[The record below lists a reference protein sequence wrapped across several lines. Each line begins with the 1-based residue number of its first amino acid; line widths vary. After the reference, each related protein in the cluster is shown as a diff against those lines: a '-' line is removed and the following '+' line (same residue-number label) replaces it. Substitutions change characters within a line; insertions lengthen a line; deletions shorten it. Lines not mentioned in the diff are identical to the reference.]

1 MANLIK
7 KEDGW
12 LITIIKKQGMSF
24 ILLAV
29 AVFFLFK
36 ETRQTRMELLACE
49 KEKVELL
56 KAQNSSLEKVIIA
69 NTVAVTSLREYIE
82 TSKGDKKQSV
92 ITTDPAFN
100 KK

>member
-1 MANLIK
+1 MTNTIR

-12 LITIIKKQGMSF
+12 LITIIKRQGMSF
-24 ILLAV
+24 MLLAF
-29 AVFFLFK
+29 AVYFLGK

-69 NTVAVTSLREYIE
+69 NTVAITSLNEYIQV
-82 TSKGDKKQSV
+82 TKAIKKPMV
-92 ITTDPAFN
+92 VTDPAFN
-100 KK
+100 SK